1 MAVIDGAAD
10 LITFRPFTYSASGA
24 VGPWVATPVAPLTG
38 DRLPSVHPSL
48 EVIVSAAT
56 PPASVQFDLATDA
69 GFTAIVWTATDTL
82 VPNGAWSHFISP
94 YTLTDLTK
102 YWWRVRAGDGAGV
115 WGPWSTAQS
124 FTPDLNAGRG
134 YAEVFLNVGIDPLLI
149 EDYAGRD
156 AYLNQGVTLGSV
168 PIGIEFLYENVGLIL
183 DRPGAHDAVDTI
195 YLGDVNTAT
204 PTPHLWF
211 IRPTSGRAG
220 DGISIVGHGLGS
232 LPGTYGG
239 VVEYDAGGG
248 SWTAV
253 PVVTWQ
259 VYPGTAAALTAG
271 RTIDTELAVID
282 PEHTTVEIVVPAGAL
297 PPGYPIRIRT
307 EGP

>member
-1 MAVIDGAAD
+1 MVFIDGAASVV
-10 LITFRPFTYSASGA
+10 TFPRFSFVASGA
-24 VGPWVATPVAPLTG
+24 VGPWVAVPIAPLTG
-38 DRLPSVHPSL
+38 DRPPALHPTL
-48 EVIVSAAT
+48 EVNVSAAT
-56 PPASVQFDLATDA
+56 PPASVQFDLSTDS
-69 GFTAIVWTATDTL
+69 GFSTVVWTATDTL
-82 VPNGAWSHFISP
+82 VPNGPWNHFVSP
-94 YTLTDLTK
+94 YTLTDLTS

-115 WGPWSTAQS
+115 WGPWSAAQK
-124 FTPDLNAGRG
+124 FTTDLNAGRG
-134 YAEVFLNVGIDPLLI
+134 YAEVFINVGIEDLI
-149 EDYAGRD
+149 EDYA
-156 AYLNQGVTLGSV
+156 AAFVSLNQGVTLGSV
-168 PIGIEFLYENVGLIL
+168 PLGIEFLYENVGLEIN
-183 DRPGAHDAVDTI
+183 RPGIHDGVDYI

-232 LPGTYGG
+232 LPGTFGG
-239 VVEYDAGGG
+239 VVEYDIGGG
-248 SWTAV
+248 NWQAV

-259 VYPGTAAALTAG
+259 TYPGTTAALTAA

-282 PEHTTVEIVVPAGAL
+282 PEHTTVEIVVPAGAI